1 MSNLYQNTKNGPNFG
16 IIPPKMVQILVFGI
30 EKWKKSCIYNLY
42 LKYNIFVMNIERQL
56 KPLIQSELDMNKIII
71 LYWARQVWKTTLA
84 KDLFSWKDYLYLNWD
99 EFDVQQIFSEITK
112 SNIESIIMKKDYIII
127 DEAQRIKN
135 IGLILKI
142 MYDYHPE
149 KKIIATGSSSFDLA
163 NVVNEPL
170 TWRKFEY
177 NLFPFSINELKNTYN
192 FIELSSRIK
201 QFMVTWMYPEVVT
214 SQNPN
219 VLHRLANS
227 FLYKDILTFD
237 RVKKSDA
244 IMKLLQSLAFQIG
257 NEISYNELWEQCWL
271 NPKTVEQYIEIL
283 EQSFI
288 IFRLNPYTLNQRTG
302 IKKLKKIYFRDLWI
316 RNAVIN
322 NLNPITL
329 RNDIWWLW
337 ENFAIVELIKNMKN
351 KWERNNYYFWR
362 DGKSEVDLIVS
373 ENWKLHGYEFKYS
386 KEKWKN
392 LKYIQEKIKL
402 DSYNVVNNNNL
413 FEFLQ

>member
-1 MSNLYQNTKNGPNFG
+1 
-16 IIPPKMVQILVFGI
+16 
-30 EKWKKSCIYNLY
+30 
-42 LKYNIFVMNIERQL
+42 MNIERQL
-56 KPLIQSELDMNKIII
+56 KSVIQSELDMNKIII

-84 KDLFSWKDYLYLNWD
+84 KDLFNWEDYLYLNWD
-99 EFDVQQIFSEITK
+99 EFNVQQIFSEITK
-112 SNIESIIMKKDYIII
+112 SNIENIIMKNNYIII

-163 NVVNEPL
+163 NVINEPL

-219 VLHRLANS
+219 ILHRLANS
-227 FLYKDILTFD
+227 YLYKDILTFD
-237 RVKKSDA
+237 RIKKSDA
-244 IMKLLQSLAFQIG
+244 IIKLLQSLAFQIW
-257 NEISYNELWEQCWL
+257 NEVSYNELWEQCWL

-288 IFRLNPYTLNQRTG
+288 IFRLNPYTLNKRTW

-322 NLNPITL
+322 NLNPLNL
-329 RNDIWWLW
+329 RNDVWCLR
-337 ENFAIVELIKNMKN
+337 ENYAIVELIKNMRN
-351 KWERNNYYFWR
+351 KWEWNNYYFWR
-362 DGKSEVDLIVS
+362 DGKSEVDLLIS
-373 ENWKLHGYEFKYS
+373 KNWELHWYEFKYA
-386 KEKWKN
+386 KDKWKN
-392 LKYIQEKIKL
+392 LKFINEKIKL
-402 DSYNVVNNNNL
+402 DSYHVVNNKNI
-413 FEFLQ
+413 FDFL